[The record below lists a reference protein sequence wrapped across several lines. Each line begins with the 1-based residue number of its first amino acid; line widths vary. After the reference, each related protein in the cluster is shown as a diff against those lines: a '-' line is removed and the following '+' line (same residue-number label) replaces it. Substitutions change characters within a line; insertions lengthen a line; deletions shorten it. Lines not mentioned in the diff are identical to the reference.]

1 MKSVSIYNKYSIL
14 QYEIYN
20 KWKSRKWIGRCFKY
34 LFPCI
39 SIIIAKLLSVWFKL
53 IRKSTLHVLI
63 REKKAPISREADRSI
78 SKTDM
83 STVFRLFL
91 GYRVEKKV
99 TTRNSP
105 ANPLADPLPTGDSTD
120 IAVALQTHNRTVER
134 ERICSEKKFAG
145 K

>member
-83 STVFRLFL
+83 STVFGCFWATGWKRRLRHGIRQL
-91 GYRVEKKV
+91 
-99 TTRNSP
+99 TH
-105 ANPLADPLPTGDSTD
+105 LPTHSQPEIQLT
-120 IAVALQTHNRTVER
+120 LQSPCRLTT
-134 ERICSEKKFAG
+134 G
-145 K
+145 P